1 MFIPVHARVA
11 AAYRQVDIQSKMESA
26 DPHALVA
33 LLYGGL
39 MQAGGGAKLA
49 IQADDIEAKSRAI
62 GKATRILE
70 EGLKAGL
77 NPAQGG
83 ELAGNLRSLY
93 DYCIMQLINANLQN
107 DGVRLDEVMGL
118 IEPLADA
125 WNSIKPVPALPQM
138 YVGKSGV

>member
-33 LLYGGL
+33 LLYSGL
-39 MQAGGGAKLA
+39 LQAVGGAKLA
-49 IQADDIEAKSRAI
+49 IQADDIEAKNRAI

-77 NPAQGG
+77 NPLQGG
-83 ELAGNLRSLY
+83 ELAANLRSLY
-93 DYCIMQLINANLQN
+93 DYCIMQLIKANLQS
-107 DGVRLDEVMGL
+107 DGMRLDEVIGL
-118 IEPLADA
+118 IEPLAEA
-125 WNSIKPVPALPQM
+125 WNSIKPVSAPLQM